1 LLQWTTSLLFVRWES
16 VILQLRLELTVAVPQ
31 HSPDDHDQKS
41 GVESTQSVSSFGE
54 DSRVLTF
61 DFSTMGYIW
70 VCYKQMRS
78 VVFGYISTQINLYDM
93 DIPDHLTELCLGY
106 FGEIME
112 ADKSPMQRSQSGYHF
127 NQPSKQFLMIESRVK
142 QSDILH
148 EDSETVDHPMHPV
161 IALIQSSTSN
171 VEGSEGAELN
181 MEGETPDSDAIT
193 PWSSR
198 RRFNSWFHSF

>member
-1 LLQWTTSLLFVRWES
+1 MMASRLSD
-16 VILQLRLELTVAVPQ
+16 LRLGLTVAVPLP
-31 HSPDDHDQKS
+31 SPDDQKS
-41 GVESTQSVSSFGE
+41 GMDSTQSVSTFGE

-78 VVFGYISTQINLYDM
+78 VVFGYISTQTILYDM
-93 DIPDHLTELCLGY
+93 EIPDHLTELCLGY

-127 NQPSKQFLMIESRVK
+127 NQPSKQFLMIGSPVK
-142 QSDILH
+142 QRDILL
-148 EDSETVDHPMHPV
+148 EDSEVVDHPVHPV

-171 VEGSEGAELN
+171 AEGSEGAEIN
-181 MEGETPDSDAIT
+181 AGGDTPASDAIT

-198 RRFNSWFHSF
+198 RRFNS